1 MTSTDDALFV
11 YNDKRCSRLIKTT
24 PTERINT

>member
-11 YNDKRCSRLIKTT
+11 YNDKEMQSLDKNYAHWTD
-24 PTERINT
+24 